1 MKFKDRE
8 DLVRFLADQILTTAE
23 VMEILGVTRQNITR
37 LVKKGDLTP
46 IKEGSVKLYLREEV
60 EELKPRL
67 EKLREQFRPYDKKKE
82 EGDK

>member
-8 DLVRFLADQILTTAE
+8 DLVRFLADQVLTTAE

-37 LVKKGDLTP
+37 LMKKGDLRT
-46 IKEGSVKLYLREEV
+46 IKDASVKLFLRQDV

-67 EKLREQFRPYDKKKE
+67 EKLRAQYRPYDKKEE

>member
-1 MKFKDRE
+1 MYHFETKK
-8 DLVRFLADQILTTAE
+8 DLVRFLADQVLTTAE

-46 IKEGSVKLYLREEV
+46 LKDGSVKLYLREEV

-67 EKLREQFRPYDKKKE
+67 EKLREQFRPYDTKNKE
-82 EGDK
+82 EK